1 MNQSRLRTNV
11 LRYGTPAVLLGWWWV
26 ASSRAGALYFPP
38 LRDVLERFVSI
49 WSGDHF
55 RTYLVPSLVEL
66 AIGVVLSVVLG
77 ITIGTILGI
86 SPRLRRD
93 VSPITEFGRSIPM
106 AAVIPIPL
114 LLLGPGIRMDVILV
128 VFVTIFPILIATC
141 DGVRAV
147 DPVAIQT
154 ARVYGLNGR
163 QTLRQVILPAAMPQM
178 FSGIRVALSIGIAAV
193 IIVGMVGGSEGLGT
207 FVLESNQSFAVLDT
221 WAGLLMI
228 GLVGVVLNG
237 LFMLIHRRLLTWHRG
252 WRGHLAE

>member
-1 MNQSRLRTNV
+1 MSQLRIRNAL
-11 LRYGTPAVLLGWWWV
+11 LRYGVPAVLLGWWWV

-38 LRDVLERFVSI
+38 LSDVLKRFVSI

-55 RTYLVPSLVEL
+55 QTYLLPSLVEL
-66 AIGVVLSVVLG
+66 VIGLIVSIVVGIAIGTV
-77 ITIGTILGI
+77 LGI

-93 VSPITEFGRSIPM
+93 ISPITEFGRSIPM

-114 LLLGPGIRMDVILV
+114 LLLGPGIRMDLILV

-154 ARVYGLNGR
+154 AKVYGLSR
-163 QTLRQVILPAAMPQM
+163 SQTLRQVMLPAAMPQM
-178 FSGIRVALSIGIAAV
+178 FSGIRVALSIGISAV
-193 IIVGMVGGSEGLGT
+193 IVVGMVGGSQGLGT

-228 GLVGVVLNG
+228 GLVGVVVNG
-237 LFMLIHRRLLTWHRG
+237 LFMLVHRKVLAWHRG
-252 WRGHLAE
+252 WRGHATE